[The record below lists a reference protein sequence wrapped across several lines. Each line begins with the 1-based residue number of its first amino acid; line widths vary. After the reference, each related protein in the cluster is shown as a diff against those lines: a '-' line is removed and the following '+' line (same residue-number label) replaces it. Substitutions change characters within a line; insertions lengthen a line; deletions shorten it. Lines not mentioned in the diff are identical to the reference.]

1 MKTLTK
7 PGDNLGGVVKMWA
20 IPRSVVSVSG
30 RTVTMSST
38 ANVWELYI
46 TPDTGMFTEEAELT
60 NAGQVYNP
68 RIEAFIPRDSDTVRA
83 AVTELEFGR
92 WAVLFKDGN
101 GEYRIAGAD
110 GSGLRCAGSPGSGQQ
125 PSDRAG
131 YQITFAAKNIT
142 RAMFVDDPF

>member
-7 PGDNLGGVVKMWA
+7 PGDNLGGLVKMWA

-38 ANVWELYI
+38 ADVYELYI
-46 TPDTGMFTEEAELT
+46 TPDSGMFTEEAELT
-60 NAGQVYNP
+60 DAGQVYNP
-68 RIEAFIPRDSDTVRA
+68 RIEAFIPRDSDTVRT
-83 AVTELEFGR
+83 AVTIMEFGR

-101 GEYRIAGAD
+101 GKFRIAGAD
-110 GSGLRCAGSPGSGQQ
+110 GSGLRCAGVQATGQQ

-131 YQITFAAKNIT
+131 YQVTFAAKNIT
-142 RAMFVDDPF
+142 RAMFVDNPF